1 ILNDP
6 VFTECARALAERATR
21 EGTDRDAR
29 IARAF
34 RLACSRAPRAA
45 ELDALRELV
54 ASRVTSG
61 EQDEL
66 AALTLACSTILASDA
81 AVMSR

>member
-1 ILNDP
+1 MSMDELEALKQRLAAVEADIEIRNLI
-6 VFTECARALAERATR
+6 ARYAMVMD
-21 EGTDRDAR
+21 DRDVDSIPAL
-29 IARAF
+29 F
-34 RLACSRAPRAA
+34 TK
-45 ELDALRELV
+45 DA
-54 ASRVTSG
+54 RVTSG

>member
-1 ILNDP
+1 VSRLVGSEMCI
-6 VFTECARALAERATR
+6 R
-21 EGTDRDAR
+21 DR
-29 IARAF
+29 
-34 RLACSRAPRAA
+34 
-45 ELDALRELV
+45 RELV